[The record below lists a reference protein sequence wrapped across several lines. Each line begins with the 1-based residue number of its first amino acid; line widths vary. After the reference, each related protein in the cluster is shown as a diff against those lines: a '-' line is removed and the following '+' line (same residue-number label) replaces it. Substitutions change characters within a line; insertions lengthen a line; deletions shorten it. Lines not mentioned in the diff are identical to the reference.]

1 MNDSK
6 KEIIKHIVG
15 TIIFLLLLSLGAVG
29 IYNVLKW
36 KDTSGDYFSSMEV
49 MYDLPENCVDV
60 AFFGPSIVYCGI
72 NPAVFWEEKGIA
84 SFNASIS
91 GQDQDAAYYYIK
103 EFVKKQSPKV
113 VVVAGM
119 LFQTDSYA
127 VQGNV
132 YRNTLSMRNSP
143 NYIDVVN
150 SIVPNNDKTGTNTVW
165 DYYLRW
171 PIIHNR
177 YKEIEK
183 WDFVGV
189 PENSKTLGF
198 QYGYDGSGLEPNP
211 VMFNQDIINE
221 ISGSNKDWV
230 NKLYALS
237 KKEDFE
243 LLFVQ
248 LPGFLGDDQRADMN
262 GNFKYLDEL
271 GIKHVDLNFYADEI
285 GFDYVEDMVDG
296 IHPKTS
302 GAKKISLFLSDYI
315 SDNFDI
321 ADRRGEKGYGLFDE
335 AVRVSRHEE
344 LSRKLM
350 DCDDIAQIFELMRT
364 EDGMVYSLSLKE
376 GWNGISEE
384 SEYILKDYVPAKNLG
399 DAGGTLVFVNGTATE
414 ILDGNPFT
422 FKLNDSDFLYVKS
435 IVNDN
440 GHFDEVLYG
449 NAKYLSVTG
458 NFLVIY
464 DTILDRVVLVRDII

>member
-1 MNDSK
+1 
-6 KEIIKHIVG
+6 
-15 TIIFLLLLSLGAVG
+15 
-29 IYNVLKW
+29 
-36 KDTSGDYFSSMEV
+36 
-49 MYDLPENCVDV
+49 
-60 AFFGPSIVYCGI
+60 
-72 NPAVFWEEKGIA
+72 
-84 SFNASIS
+84 
-91 GQDQDAAYYYIK
+91 
-103 EFVKKQSPKV
+103 
-113 VVVAGM
+113 
-119 LFQTDSYA
+119 
-127 VQGNV
+127 
-132 YRNTLSMRNSP
+132 
-143 NYIDVVN
+143 
-150 SIVPNNDKTGTNTVW
+150 
-165 DYYLRW
+165 
-171 PIIHNR
+171 
-177 YKEIEK
+177 
-183 WDFVGV
+183 
-189 PENSKTLGF
+189 
-198 QYGYDGSGLEPNP
+198 
-211 VMFNQDIINE
+211 
-221 ISGSNKDWV
+221 
-230 NKLYALS
+230 
-237 KKEDFE
+237 
-243 LLFVQ
+243 
-248 LPGFLGDDQRADMN
+248 
-262 GNFKYLDEL
+262 
-271 GIKHVDLNFYADEI
+271 
-285 GFDYVEDMVDG
+285 VEDMVDG